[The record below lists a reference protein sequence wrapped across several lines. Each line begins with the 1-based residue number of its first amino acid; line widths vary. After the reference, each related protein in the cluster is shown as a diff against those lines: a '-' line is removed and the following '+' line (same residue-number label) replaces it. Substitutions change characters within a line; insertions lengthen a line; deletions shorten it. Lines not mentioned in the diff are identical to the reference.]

1 MDTWNRGGL
10 ILFIVNIIAFIFV
23 FLYWAT
29 ILSVLMT
36 QTTY

>member
-10 ILFIVNIIAFIFV
+10 ILFIINIVAFILM

-29 ILSVLMT
+29 ILSVLMAPT
-36 QTTY
+36 PY